1 MQIGYHR
8 ETTYYLVIQIWQQC
22 TRDHFL
28 GVDIKNSTALV
39 INISSSKQMS
49 FNIHSYII
57 INCKAVV
64 QIITQ
69 SKVIQEDHLKT
80 VQEMGWIDK

>member
-1 MQIGYHR
+1 MASTRVTRKTLLMHFTDKPRSVGPWVAR
-8 ETTYYLVIQIWQQC
+8 EVLKTDTVI
-22 TRDHFL
+22 T
-28 GVDIKNSTALV
+28 
-39 INISSSKQMS
+39 
-49 FNIHSYII
+49 II